1 MDHQKFA
8 QCVKDARTEKG
19 LTQKELASRLHISDK
34 AVSKWERGLSFPDI
48 ELLGPLSQELTIPLS
63 VLLNVEEL
71 TGNAE
76 NAHGQGFETLLADLL
91 AVMKENVQREFH
103 RRRRGLRIL
112 SIILA
117 ILIILA
123 AATVVWGAYGN
134 LKQMQA
140 YRESIHIFS
149 EEDVEIVSIEEK
161 GGKIFLDLR
170 IRDDAAAR
178 YGVLERHWYDKDD
191 PTVAC
196 VQFFCYEKEY
206 LLFDS
211 TESYA
216 EHRTQTGDQDSA
228 FRKIYVETGAQ
239 HYEQNLVDGY
249 TGFVS
254 GLAVEQDLLGRD
266 PDLPVSR
273 IVYKSSEDNSDRH
286 DLILWEN
293 SGN

>member
-19 LTQKELASRLHISDK
+19 LTQKELASRLHVSDK

-48 ELLGPLSQELTIPLS
+48 ELLGPLSKELTIPLS

-71 TGNAE
+71 TVA
-76 NAHGQGFETLLADLL
+76 AKDADGQEFERLLADLL
-91 AVMKENVQREFH
+91 ALVKENVQKEF
-103 RRRRGLRIL
+103 RRRRRFLRIL
-112 SIILA
+112 SIILT

-149 EEDVEIVSIEEK
+149 EEDIEIVSIKEEN
-161 GGKIFLDLR
+161 GKVFLDLR
-170 IRDDAAAR
+170 IRDDAAVR
-178 YGVLERHWYDKDD
+178 YDILERHWYDKDD
-191 PTVAC
+191 PTIAC

-216 EHRTQTGDQDSA
+216 EHRTKTGNQDSGL
-228 FRKIYVETGAQ
+228 RQIYVETGVQQYKQ
-239 HYEQNLVDGY
+239 HLVDGY

-254 GLAVEQDLLGRD
+254 GLAMENNLLERD
-266 PDLPVSR
+266 PDLPVSK
-273 IVYKSSEDNSDRH
+273 IVYKSSEDNSDRQ